1 MSGHPV
7 VTLWV
12 ESSEG
17 DAAVFVYLSEVEA
30 DGRVRYVTEGVLRAL
45 HRREAPAPRFE
56 RRTWPYRTFTRADA
70 APMPRGRAEQLRFAL
85 LPTSWLFK
93 AGSRIRL
100 AIAGA
105 DADHYVQTPHGRPPA
120 LTVHH
125 GTAFPSAIDL
135 PWREGSRA

>member
-1 MSGHPV
+1 MLRYDSGPLARDVEISGHPV

-56 RRTWPYRTFTRADA
+56 RRTWPYRTFKRADA
-70 APMPRGRAEQLRFAL
+70 APMPPDRAEPLRFGL

-93 AGSRIRL
+93 TGSRIRL

-105 DADHYVQTPHGRPPA
+105 DADHYVQTPHGGRR
-120 LTVHH
+120 
-125 GTAFPSAIDL
+125 S
-135 PWREGSRA
+135 